1 MVGSNRLSSRIVFL
15 YIPLAL
21 FTIFLLFPFYWML
34 IISLKPN
41 SLLLN
46 TRVNPLYLTEF
57 TLRHYRY
64 LFENTDFPRWAWNT
78 AVVTFGATLLSL
90 TCSILMGYALGRFR
104 FKGGNLMGTAVF
116 LAYLI
121 PPTLLFIPLSQVVV
135 RFGIYNEYWALIL
148 TYPTFLI
155 PFASWL
161 LMGYFRTIP
170 RELEECAMIDG
181 ASRIQAM
188 RRIILPL
195 ALPGV
200 LSAAIFSFTL
210 SWNEFLYALV
220 FMGSGHMKTI
230 PVGTVNDLIRADV
243 FQWGPLMAAAVLG
256 SVPVAV
262 VYTFFVDHYVS
273 GMTAG
278 AVKG

>member
-1 MVGSNRLSSRIVFL
+1 
-15 YIPLAL
+15 
-21 FTIFLLFPFYWML
+21 ML
-34 IISLKPN
+34 VEGRRRER
-41 SLLLN
+41 
-46 TRVNPLYLTEF
+46 RV
-57 TLRHYRY
+57 
-64 LFENTDFPRWAWNT
+64 
-78 AVVTFGATLLSL
+78 
-90 TCSILMGYALGRFR
+90 
-104 FKGGNLMGTAVF
+104 
-116 LAYLI
+116 
-121 PPTLLFIPLSQVVV
+121 
-135 RFGIYNEYWALIL
+135 NEYWALIL

-188 RRIILPL
+188 WRIILPL

-262 VYTFFVDHYVS
+262 VYMFFVDHYVS